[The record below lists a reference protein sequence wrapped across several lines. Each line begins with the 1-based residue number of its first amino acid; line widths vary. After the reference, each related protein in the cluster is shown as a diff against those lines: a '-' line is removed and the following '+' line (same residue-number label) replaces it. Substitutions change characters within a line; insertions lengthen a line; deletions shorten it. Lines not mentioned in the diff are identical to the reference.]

1 MLQMNWSKGES
12 TISIVEEDT
21 TFQNCQTEKLE
32 EITECQIFRCCRW
45 IGREESL
52 QQFLH
57 TMGCFIYIL
66 DSSNSSSI
74 TFWTNQFGSS
84 SRSNW
89 IGIWTGNS
97 NGIWTDKQS
106 SHFST
111 AKEMSVKATWP
122 KRNIFK
128 SISLVQ
134 PLNGRCNTLIQDT
147 SGDLPSL

>member
-1 MLQMNWSKGES
+1 MSEFEMLQMNWSKGES

-45 IGREESL
+45 IVREESL

-74 TFWTNQFGSS
+74 TFWTSQFGSS

-97 NGIWTDKQS
+97 NGIRTDKQS

-111 AKEMSVKATWP
+111 VKEMSVKATFFF
-122 KRNIFK
+122 I
-128 SISLVQ
+128 
-134 PLNGRCNTLIQDT
+134 
-147 SGDLPSL
+147 